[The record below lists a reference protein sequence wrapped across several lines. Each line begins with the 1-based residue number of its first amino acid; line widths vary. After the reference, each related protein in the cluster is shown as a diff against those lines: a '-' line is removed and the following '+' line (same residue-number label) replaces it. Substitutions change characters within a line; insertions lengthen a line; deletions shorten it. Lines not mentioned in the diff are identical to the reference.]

1 MTRTR
6 AALTAVGLILVL
18 GLLGL
23 WLLAGPGSAPAPPTQ
38 ALDPLLEQFQ
48 LVALA
53 GRAAPGFTLETLDG
67 GHFALADLGGRP
79 ALLYFWASW

>member
-6 AALTAVGLILVL
+6 ALTAVGLVLVL

-23 WLLAGPGSAPAPPTQ
+23 WLFAAPRPAPAPPIE
-38 ALDPLLEQFQ
+38 ALDPLLGELQ

-53 GRAAPGFTLETLDG
+53 GQPAPAFRLETLDG
-67 GHFALADLGGRP
+67 APLALADLAGRA